1 MKSTRMTLSGFIYQL
16 IEIKF
21 ILIKVIMIFSSII
34 LIIMVVVEKACG
46 L

>member
-1 MKSTRMTLSGFIYQL
+1 MNSTLMTLSGFIYQL

-34 LIIMVVVEKACG
+34 LIIMVVVEKVCG